1 VVGFILIL
9 MGVIF
14 IGVGLFTG
22 NVFSSAFSG
31 FADVGADVG
40 SLGSI
45 FTLVFGGVG
54 ALLVVLGGISVF
66 RGRQT
71 GQLHKQIL
79 ETGVDAAGEVT
90 YVDKN
95 YRILI
100 NNAPIY
106 SIVEYK
112 YRDSSGMEY
121 VNRMDRISTESV
133 VRSGIAVGSQIQI
146 KYLSEDPS
154 QSTIVPSA

>member
-1 VVGFILIL
+1 MGFIMIL

-14 IGVGLFTG
+14 IAAGLFAG
-22 NVFSSAFSG
+22 NTMNSAFSG
-31 FADVGADVG
+31 VADVG
-40 SLGSI
+40 SVGSI

-54 ALLVVLGGISVF
+54 ALLVVLGGFSVF
-66 RGRQT
+66 RGRKA
-71 GQLHKQIL
+71 GQLHEQIL
-79 ETGVDAAGEVT
+79 ETGLETEAEVT

-95 YRILI
+95 YRILV

-121 VNRMDRISTESV
+121 ANRIDRISSESV
-133 VRSGIAVGSQIQI
+133 VRSGIAVGSQIKI
-146 KYLSEDPS
+146 KYLPEDPS
-154 QSTIVPSA
+154 KSTIAQSA

>member
-1 VVGFILIL
+1 MGFIMIL

-14 IGVGLFTG
+14 IAAGLFAG
-22 NVFSSAFSG
+22 NTMNSAFSG
-31 FADVGADVG
+31 VVDVG
-40 SLGSI
+40 SVGSI

-66 RGRQT
+66 RGRKA
-71 GQLHKQIL
+71 GQLHEQIL
-79 ETGVDAAGEVT
+79 ETGMEAAGEVT

-95 YRILI
+95 YRVLV

-121 VNRMDRISTESV
+121 TSRMDRVSTESV
-133 VRSGIAVGSQIQI
+133 VRSGIAVGSQI
-146 KYLSEDPS
+146 KVMYLPEDPS
-154 QSTIVPSA
+154 KSTIGQIA